1 MITLKTKVMAKIKL
15 FEIDDYNLFETE
27 IEAFLKKDGKEKTIF
42 IHRPDFEQWL
52 KDDSRLDWIMDSC
65 DYAGEHVQQQYSIP
79 IEDYFQE
86 SCIEEVKTDLYD
98 YIKANYFFESSAVS
112 ILQHAFS
119 HI

>member
-1 MITLKTKVMAKIKL
+1 MAKIKL

-27 IEAFLKKDGKEKTIF
+27 IEVFLKKDGKEKTIF

-86 SCIEEVKTDLYD
+86 SCIEEVKTDLSD
-98 YIKANYFFESSAVS
+98 FIKAKNLFESLAVN
-112 ILQHAFS
+112 ILKHAFL